1 MLVVSVEGMRIVNS
15 RQCQI
20 LVGRGRDV
28 NYEELKAV
36 SGPGPGDRKII
47 IFSKFIGNDYS
58 NFLHRKVHVF
68 NPDLVG
74 KKHEDPQANE

>member
-36 SGPGPGDRKII
+36 SGPGPGDRKINLI
-47 IFSKFIGNDYS
+47 FFSKFIGND
-58 NFLHRKVHVF
+58 
-68 NPDLVG
+68 
-74 KKHEDPQANE
+74 